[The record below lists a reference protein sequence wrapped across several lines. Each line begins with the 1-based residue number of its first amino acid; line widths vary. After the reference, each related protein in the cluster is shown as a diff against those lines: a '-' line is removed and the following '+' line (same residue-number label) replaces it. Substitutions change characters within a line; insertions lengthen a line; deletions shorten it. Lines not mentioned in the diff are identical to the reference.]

1 MQVPKARPLPAKR
14 VNVMLDVKLL
24 RIVDAHRFTNRSRTI
39 EQALTKWL
47 ALQGV
52 RV

>member
-1 MQVPKARPLPAKR
+1 MPKTRPLPAKR
-14 VNVMLDVKLL
+14 VNVMLDLKLL
-24 RIVDAHRFTNRSRTI
+24 RIVDAHRLTNRSRTI

>member
-1 MQVPKARPLPAKR
+1 MPKVRPLPAKR
-14 VNVMLDVKLL
+14 VNVMLDLKLL
-24 RIVDAHRFTNRSRTI
+24 RIVDAHRLTNRSRTI